1 MSQWSHIL
9 TAAEIDAQF
18 ALTASLDPSFARQ
31 QREWYETR
39 TTNELRSA
47 MNGAWNANDSDGY
60 QLARSFLALKERV
73 TV

>member
-9 TAAEIDAQF
+9 TAAELDEQF

-39 TTNELRSA
+39 TIAQLKGA
-47 MNGAWNANDSDGY
+47 AAGAWTANEPDGY
-60 QLARSFLALKERV
+60 QLARSFIALKEGV
-73 TV
+73 SA

>member
-9 TAAEIDAQF
+9 TADELDARF
-18 ALTASLDPSFARQ
+18 ALTASLDARFARS

-39 TTNELRSA
+39 TVNELRSA

-60 QLARSFLALKERV
+60 QLARSFLALKEGV
-73 TV
+73 AA